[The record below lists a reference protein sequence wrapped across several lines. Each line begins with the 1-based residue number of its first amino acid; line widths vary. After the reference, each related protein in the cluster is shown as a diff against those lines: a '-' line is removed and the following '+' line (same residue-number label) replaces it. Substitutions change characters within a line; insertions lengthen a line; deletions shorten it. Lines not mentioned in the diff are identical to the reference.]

1 MASVSD
7 DTICVT
13 CDVVNEYVTLA
24 NEFTQDLSS
33 DLVAPMWLI
42 FGSMVGFWVI
52 LEGIKLIVAR
62 TDLKQFSQDFIYI
75 IIAAGLM
82 SGQGPNLVDT
92 VYAAALTTMSGAAS
106 AILSVGSIGAGTGIT
121 TAGASTSGAS
131 GIAGLEGMEGL
142 VWVAEHGVYDV
153 FRMGVEIAAEATLTN
168 VGLPIVYAILLVLPY
183 FLLLVVYFAQVVVSI
198 FRVMMLAALSP
209 ILMLGFA
216 FGWGRGM
223 AFTALR
229 TLFAAFMVLYGA
241 TVALAVCLYGVAA
254 LNVADP
260 SMTGDVSDILAF
272 DNPTLIV
279 AIILGWLGTAFMAEA
294 TGMANSIAGSQ
305 LTNTAAAV
313 ITAGATATGLT
324 LLRTAAKR
332 GMNFKQNTGD
342 EVKGVV
348 DYLRGKP
355 PQQGQ
360 GGLSPAA
367 QNIQDRINTPSFDNS
382 K

>member
-1 MASVSD
+1 
-7 DTICVT
+7 
-13 CDVVNEYVTLA
+13 
-24 NEFTQDLSS
+24 
-33 DLVAPMWLI
+33 
-42 FGSMVGFWVI
+42 
-52 LEGIKLIVAR
+52 
-62 TDLKQFSQDFIYI
+62 
-75 IIAAGLM
+75 
-82 SGQGPNLVDT
+82 
-92 VYAAALTTMSGAAS
+92 MSGAAS
-106 AILSVGSIGAGTGIT
+106 AILDVGSIGAGTGIT

-168 VGLPIVYAILLVLPY
+168 VGMPIVYAILLILPY
-183 FLLLVVYFAQVVVSI
+183 FLLLIVYFAQVVVSI

-260 SMTGDVSDILAF
+260 AMTGDVSEILAF

-305 LTNTAAAV
+305 LTNTAAAI
-313 ITAGATATGLT
+313 ITAGATATGMT
-324 LLRTAAKR
+324 LLRSAANPKNAKRLGKGLIGGFDAGRYAAGAAKDPAGAANAAR
-332 GMNFKQNTGD
+332 EN
-342 EVKGVV
+342 
-348 DYLRGKP
+348 
-355 PQQGQ
+355 
-360 GGLSPAA
+360 LSAGA
-367 QNIQDRINTPSFDNS
+367 QKIWDRIKAPSFDNS